1 MTSTAPRGVSALAE
15 DCVKEAAELVQLL
28 DRLSDAGELVCDAS
42 THQELATALVATR
55 NAINGIKFVVRTEV
69 VRHGL

>member
-1 MTSTAPRGVSALAE
+1 M
-15 DCVKEAAELVQLL
+15 QLL